1 MFFLTILV
9 LFRQEAIGEEF
20 MDHTVCPGSK
30 YMRQPKPELF
40 PCPGC
45 KGEVE
50 IWSDEIS
57 GRCTACGT
65 MVMRDGTMSCL
76 EWCAMGRECV
86 GDDVFDS
93 FKERKAES
101 IKERLLKLAS
111 DAAEKRDKN
120 FKVIERSL
128 YFAEI
133 LSKEEE
139 ADLHVVLAGAVL
151 SQIFD
156 KAPDPARKELL
167 RMGYQL
173 NDADEVCRMVA
184 DGTGISGDE
193 GINNTVV
200 HDSCLLARQEEISET
215 GYAGDPSSRSETVAG
230 KCLTHTGSELAR
242 KVFA

>member
-1 MFFLTILV
+1 
-9 LFRQEAIGEEF
+9 

-45 KGEVE
+45 GGEVE

-76 EWCAMGRECV
+76 EWCAMARECV

-111 DAAEKRDKN
+111 DAAERQNMD
-120 FKVIERSL
+120 FRLVERSL
-128 YFAEI
+128 YYAEI
-133 LSKEEE
+133 LSREEE

-151 SQIFD
+151 SQIYG
-156 KAPDPARKELL
+156 KHPDLARKELL
-167 RMGYQL
+167 KMGFQL
-173 NDADEVCRMVA
+173 DDADVVCRMVA
-184 DGTGISGDE
+184 DGAGVAGDE
-193 GINNTVV
+193 AINGRVV
-200 HDSCLLARQEEISET
+200 HDSCLLARQEEIFET
-215 GYAGDPSSRSETVAG
+215 RYAGDESNGSETVAG
-230 KCLTHTGSELAR
+230 KCLTNTGSELAR
-242 KVFA
+242 KVFAKA